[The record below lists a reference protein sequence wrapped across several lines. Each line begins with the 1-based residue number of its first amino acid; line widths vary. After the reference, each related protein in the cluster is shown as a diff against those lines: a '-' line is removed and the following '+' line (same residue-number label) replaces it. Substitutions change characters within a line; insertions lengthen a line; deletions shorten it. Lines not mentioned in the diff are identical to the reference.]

1 MGPSEAITLSSTI
14 VVLARQRRAS
24 DRSLSM
30 SYLAHAL
37 LADLDDEALDHL
49 AELLASRLTGRL
61 DKPDGALLTPAQ
73 AAARL
78 SVHPK
83 TLTRA
88 AAAGRVRGATRVG
101 RAWRFAAADLALE
114 PPSATVPMSVPTGSA
129 RKGAGG
135 GAAAAI
141 RAGGITGP

>member
-1 MGPSEAITLSSTI
+1 MTH
-14 VVLARQRRAS
+14 
-24 DRSLSM
+24 
-30 SYLAHAL
+30 LAHAL

-61 DKPDGALLTPAQ
+61 GDSHGALLTPAQ

-114 PPSATVPMSVPTGSA
+114 PPSPVLPMPAAPPGTA
-129 RKGAGG
+129 RKGAGS

-141 RAGGITGP
+141 RAGGMTGTDV

>member
-1 MGPSEAITLSSTI
+1 
-14 VVLARQRRAS
+14 
-24 DRSLSM
+24 M

-37 LADLDDEALDHL
+37 LADLDDEALDQL

-61 DKPDGALLTPAQ
+61 DTPDRVLLTPAQ

-101 RAWRFAAADLALE
+101 RAWRFAAAELALE
-114 PPSATVPMSVPTGSA
+114 PPSPVLPMPAPPGTA
-129 RKGAGG
+129 RKGAGS

-141 RAGGITGP
+141 RAGGMTDH